1 MASDYVK
8 YSILGAL
15 AMRLLGLCLVFVL
28 GMAIGPFILRQL
40 AVLVPALIALW
51 FIISVL
57 RAMVR
62 RLLR

>member
-15 AMRLLGLCLVFVL
+15 ATRLLALFVVFIL
-28 GMAIGPFILRQL
+28 GILLGPFILRLL
-40 AVLVPALIALW
+40 AVLVPALIVLW

-57 RAMVR
+57 RGMVW